1 MKREQYNKSNPPGA
15 YSRSFI
21 RTGDSRDAHTESGR
35 IEAGGLRMNH
45 WLVVTSAA
53 NFRHDRENLNF
64 SMQGLP
70 ARVKKSVRRMHIG
83 DRVVYYI
90 MALHKFGATATI
102 TGEYIEEMS
111 KIWTDEDEM
120 WPARRPSKPDLV
132 LQDDELL
139 DAKKLIPNLTFIEK
153 KQVWG
158 VYFQGSIRT
167 IPEDDFRL
175 IESEMRKI
183 ISDRHKIGEQS
194 PVPSIEGRRC
204 EKDYEDLIMG
214 LPLQTKTLHDRLGEM
229 LEQIGSWLDFNTQ
242 VRHKITPDHA
252 YELDVAWLRSK
263 NPELAIEIQI
273 SGNLTEAKD
282 RLAHA
287 RKFNYRKVVL
297 VIRESQMERLNL
309 LMKHEHDLRNWM
321 EAWSIGSIYEM
332 YVAGETFFKYYHRLI
347 EAVYKDKSKLALVD

>member
-1 MKREQYNKSNPPGA
+1 
-15 YSRSFI
+15 
-21 RTGDSRDAHTESGR
+21 
-35 IEAGGLRMNH
+35 MNY
-45 WLVVTSAA
+45 WMVVTSAD
-53 NFRHDRENLNF
+53 NFRHDREHLKF
-64 SMQGLP
+64 AMQGLP
-70 ARVKKSVRRMHIG
+70 LRLKRSVQKMQPG

-90 MALHKFGATATI
+90 MVLQKFGATATI
-102 TGEYIEEMS
+102 TGDYVEDS
-111 KIWTDEDEM
+111 TKLWTDDDEF
-120 WPARRPSKPDLV
+120 WPARRPSKADLI
-132 LQDDELL
+132 LEDDELI
-139 DAKKLIPNLTFIEK
+139 DAKKLVPNLTFIDK
-153 KQVWG
+153 KKFWG
-158 VYFQGSIRT
+158 VYFQGGLRT

-183 ISDRHKIGEQS
+183 ISDRQRNSHPEDT
-194 PVPSIEGRRC
+194 PCPRARRS
-204 EKDYEDLIMG
+204 EAEYEDLILS

-297 VIRESQMERLNL
+297 VIRESQMDRLNL

-347 EAVYKDKSKLALVD
+347 EAVYKDKSSLALVE